1 MRAAT
6 KEGRAMEKMIEEMKA
21 ARQELFELTLEMRGP
36 DLVRVLTALG
46 EIGEAIEILEG
57 LNVTGKV

>member
-1 MRAAT
+1 
-6 KEGRAMEKMIEEMKA
+6 MEKMIEEMKA